1 MFSSSALWGNA
12 FVRPPTR
19 SPSQTNARRTSVL
32 RRGANVCAAAL
43 PGATPEGGCVE
54 QARAKLHERSG
65 GGRNAAESSRGDTL
79 GHDGVVRERARTRF
93 RRGDRRGRARAAVS
107 SGMAAAHFGRGG
119 SYWKARGGRGALG
132 AICLVD
138 RELEW
143 DILELFAP
151 LHIEEE
157 GEWIGGNGA
166 LGAAAGDLS
175 DVTPA
180 LPVVQAYVA
189 ALQARVAVDDTA
201 MSTDIPCR
209 AQAGE
214 QERRDAVA
222 ALLFDNRHQRFA
234 AEDYMGLL
242 DACDSTGGGDSERA
256 HVALA
261 IHDLVLPTLL
271 YREES
276 ASSVADGG
284 YMSEAL
290 ADLAQQVVRA
300 ARIPLR
306 FLCPEYIE
314 RLRQRLRLRER
325 AGAAGAMLE
334 LHLLRAYRE
343 NETG

>member
-1 MFSSSALWGNA
+1 MNEAAVDATRRNRPGETLWDTMALYESAPGLGSDEGTDGAGPVQRYRVAWP
-12 FVRPPTR
+12 PPTLD
-19 SPSQTNARRTSVL
+19 V
-32 RRGANVCAAAL
+32 VAAT
-43 PGATPEGGCVE
+43 GK
-54 QARAKLHERSG
+54 RAEDAERS
-65 GGRNAAESSRGDTL
+65 
-79 GHDGVVRERARTRF
+79 VRYA
-93 RRGDRRGRARAAVS
+93 
-107 SGMAAAHFGRGG
+107 
-119 SYWKARGGRGALG
+119 
-132 AICLVD
+132 LVD